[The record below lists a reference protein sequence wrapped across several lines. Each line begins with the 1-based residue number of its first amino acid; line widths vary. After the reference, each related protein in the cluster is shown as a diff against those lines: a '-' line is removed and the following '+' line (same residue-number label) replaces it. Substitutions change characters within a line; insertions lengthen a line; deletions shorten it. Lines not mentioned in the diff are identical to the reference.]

1 VRADHQHQ
9 GHPALKPLLSGIR
22 VIEAASMVMVPSVG
36 AALADYGAEVIKLE
50 PIEGDLNRR
59 GHRIPGMP
67 VHDGEYCFLPDNR
80 GKRSLSI
87 DLKAREA
94 REILRR
100 LVRSADVFLT
110 NHRPKSLE
118 GLGLTWPALRGINP
132 RLVYAH
138 GTGFG
143 DAGDE
148 IDKPGFDSVCYWSRS
163 GMEAGL
169 FPLDGWLGP
178 LGYGTGDHP
187 AGMALLSAVLMA
199 LFARERTGRGT
210 RVSCSLLASGAW
222 SNAVLIQAK
231 LLGAQFLER
240 RPREDARSFTSVY
253 YRTGDRRL
261 FKMAIVDTE
270 RDWPKVCKAI
280 GRPELAND
288 PRYATLADR
297 VKDGRMGEL
306 VRICDAIFATQPMEF
321 WQRRLQECDVPH
333 SVVATLDDVV
343 ADRQMAA
350 NDVFVE
356 IDDPALGRVRTVDTP
371 MKIEEYPKA
380 KRSGAPR
387 LGEHTRAI
395 LAEAGYRGHEIDS
408 LIESRVVADP
418 HAPTAPVP
426 GPQ

>member
-1 VRADHQHQ
+1 MPESQQ
-9 GHPALKPLLSGIR
+9 KGLLSGIR
-22 VIEAASMVMVPSVG
+22 VVEAASMIMVPSVG
-36 AALADYGAEVIKLE
+36 AALADYGAEVIKIE

-59 GHRIPGMP
+59 GHLIPGMP
-67 VHDGEYCFLPDNR
+67 IHDYEYCFLPDNR

-87 DLKAREA
+87 DLKKPGA
-94 REILRR
+94 REILWR
-100 LVRSADVFLT
+100 LVAGADVFLT

-118 GLGLTWPALRGINP
+118 GLGLTWPELREVNP

-143 DAGDE
+143 DAGEE

-163 GMEAGL
+163 GMEASL

-187 AGMALLSAVLMA
+187 TGMALLSALLLA

-222 SNAVLIQAK
+222 SNAVLLQAK

-253 YRTGDRRL
+253 YRAGDRQL
-261 FKMAIVDTE
+261 FKMAVVDTQ

-280 GRPELAND
+280 GRPELASD

-297 VKDGRMGEL
+297 VKDGRMREL
-306 VRICDAIFATQPMEF
+306 IQICDQIFAAHPMEY
-321 WQRRLQECDVPH
+321 WKRRLDEADVPY

-356 IDDPALGRVRTVDTP
+356 VDDPVLGRVRTVDTP
-371 MKIEEYPKA
+371 LRIEGHPKGA
-380 KRSGAPR
+380 RSGAPR
-387 LGEHTRAI
+387 LGEHTRVI
-395 LAEAGYRGHEIDS
+395 LKEAGFGDSEIDS
-408 LIESRVVADP
+408 LIEGRVVAAY